1 VSLAADKGRVPVT
14 IAPVFRA
21 LVHVR
26 TQAHAG
32 LIQLP
37 DAPAGRPVELTGAL
51 PGSAIALS
59 ALSMIRALLLALR
72 QLADPAV
79 QRLLLRCVLLTLA
92 TFVVLIGAVAALLF
106 GLDLTGLSWLDPV
119 LATAGSAVVLVLAW
133 LLFPVAVGLILGLFA
148 EDVVELVE
156 RRHYPELPKAPGMSL
171 AAQAYTGVRFLIVA
185 LPLNLIAL
193 PLYLIPGANLPVY
206 LALNGYLLGREY
218 FELVAGQRLPLREV
232 SRLRREQRG
241 RLWLAGVVIALML
254 LIPVFNL
261 VAPVVAI
268 AFMVHLVTPLV
279 SRAAHGAHGRFAS
292 VGERARNSTGE
303 RRKHLTSRN
312 APGNPACDFVSV
324 RE

>member
-1 VSLAADKGRVPVT
+1 
-14 IAPVFRA
+14 
-21 LVHVR
+21 
-26 TQAHAG
+26 
-32 LIQLP
+32 
-37 DAPAGRPVELTGAL
+37 
-51 PGSAIALS
+51 
-59 ALSMIRALLLALR
+59 MIKALLLGLR

-79 QRLLLRCVLLTLA
+79 QRLLVRCVLLTLA

-119 LATAGSAVVLVLAW
+119 LATAGSLVVLVLAW
-133 LLFPVAVGLILGLFA
+133 LLFPIAVGLTLGLFA
-148 EDVVELVE
+148 EEVVELVE
-156 RRHYPELPKAPGMSL
+156 RRHYPELPQAPGMSL
-171 AAQAYTGVRFLIVA
+171 GAQAYTGARFLILA

-232 SRLRREQRG
+232 ARLRREQRG
-241 RLWLAGVVIALML
+241 RLWLAGVLIAMML

-279 SRAAHGAHGRFAS
+279 ARAAGGADGRLGP
-292 VGERARNSTGE
+292 VGQRARNSTGG
-303 RRKHLTSRN
+303 RRKDLTSRDGT
-312 APGNPACDFVSV
+312 ANPA
-324 RE
+324 

>member
-1 VSLAADKGRVPVT
+1 
-14 IAPVFRA
+14 
-21 LVHVR
+21 
-26 TQAHAG
+26 
-32 LIQLP
+32 
-37 DAPAGRPVELTGAL
+37 
-51 PGSAIALS
+51 
-59 ALSMIRALLLALR
+59 MIRALLLALR
-72 QLADPAV
+72 QLTDPAV

-119 LATAGSAVVLVLAW
+119 LATAGSAVALVLAW

-148 EDVVELVE
+148 EDVVDLVE
-156 RRHYPELPKAPGMSL
+156 RRHYPALPKAPGMSL
-171 AAQAYTGVRFLIVA
+171 AAQVYTGVRFLIVA

-254 LIPVFNL
+254 LIPLFNL

-268 AFMVHLVTPLV
+268 AFMVHLVTPAV
-279 SRAAHGAHGRFAS
+279 SRAARGAHGRFAS

-303 RRKHLTSRN
+303 RWKHLTSRN
-312 APGNPACDFVSV
+312 APGNPAWDFGIC
-324 RE
+324 

>member
-1 VSLAADKGRVPVT
+1 
-14 IAPVFRA
+14 
-21 LVHVR
+21 
-26 TQAHAG
+26 
-32 LIQLP
+32 
-37 DAPAGRPVELTGAL
+37 
-51 PGSAIALS
+51 
-59 ALSMIRALLLALR
+59 MIRALLLALR

-79 QRLLLRCVLLTLA
+79 QRLLLRCVLLALA
-92 TFVVLIGAVAALLF
+92 TFVGLIGAVATLLF

-133 LLFPVAVGLILGLFA
+133 LLFPVSVGLILGLFA
-148 EDVVELVE
+148 EEVVQLVE
-156 RRHYPELPKAPGMSL
+156 RRHYPGLPKAPGMSL
-171 AAQAYTGVRFLIVA
+171 AAQAYTGVRFLLVA

-193 PLYLIPGANLPVY
+193 PLYLVPGANLPVY

-254 LIPVFNL
+254 LVPIFNL

-279 SRAAHGAHGRFAS
+279 ARAAGSAGGSLASGWRRQQKFDRRAMERFDFAL
-292 VGERARNSTGE
+292 RY
-303 RRKHLTSRN
+303 
-312 APGNPACDFVSV
+312 GNPA
-324 RE
+324 

>member
-1 VSLAADKGRVPVT
+1 
-14 IAPVFRA
+14 
-21 LVHVR
+21 
-26 TQAHAG
+26 
-32 LIQLP
+32 
-37 DAPAGRPVELTGAL
+37 
-51 PGSAIALS
+51 
-59 ALSMIRALLLALR
+59 MISALLLALR
-72 QLADPAV
+72 QLTDPAL

-119 LATAGSAVVLVLAW
+119 LATAGSAVALVLAW

-148 EDVVELVE
+148 EDVVDLVE
-156 RRHYPELPKAPGMSL
+156 RRHYPALPKAPGMSL
-171 AAQAYTGVRFLIVA
+171 AAQVYTGVRFLIVA

-279 SRAAHGAHGRFAS
+279 ARAVRGANG
-292 VGERARNSTGE
+292 VGWRTCQKFDRRATE
-303 RRKHLTSRN
+303 TF
-312 APGNPACDFVSV
+312 DFVQ
-324 RE
+324 RPR